1 LRDSFKTL
9 KEKKVQVI
17 GISMD
22 KIEDQKKF
30 KDKNNLPFPLL
41 SDRDGKLVKAYG
53 VKKFT
58 PKISGRES
66 FIIHNGKI
74 AWLDRKASPKSH
86 TSKVLEALKKIKE
99 D

>member
-1 LRDSFKTL
+1 ML

-17 GISMD
+17 GVSMD
-22 KIEDQKKF
+22 KIADQKKF

-41 SDRDGKLVKAYG
+41 SDRDGELVKAYG

-58 PKISGRES
+58 PKICGRES

-74 AWLDRKASPKSH
+74 AWVDRKASPKSH
-86 TSKVLEALKKIKE
+86 TSKVLEALEKIQK
-99 D
+99 